1 VTALLPGFVTAPLPG
16 ALLRLASTQSQPVI
30 VKLVEPK
37 TDPTGLSDIII
48 GSLGLAG
55 VVALVTVALGAVIAG
70 VLFYVR
76 SRRPLR

>member
-1 VTALLPGFVTAPLPG
+1 VTALLPG
-16 ALLRLASTQSQPVI
+16 ALFRLASTQSQPII

-55 VVALVTVALGAVIAG
+55 AVGLVTLALGVVIAG
-70 VLFYVR
+70 VLFFVR
-76 SRRPLR
+76 SRQLRQPPASSL

>member
-1 VTALLPGFVTAPLPG
+1 VTALLPGFVTAPLPD
-16 ALLRLASTQSQPVI
+16 ALLRLALTQSQPVI

-37 TDPTGLSDIII
+37 TDPTGLADIII

-55 VVALVTVALGAVIAG
+55 ALALVTVALGAVIAA
-70 VLFYVR
+70 VLFYAR

>member
-1 VTALLPGFVTAPLPG
+1 MTTLLPD
-16 ALLRLASTQSQPVI
+16 ALSRLASTQSQPII

-55 VVALVTVALGAVIAG
+55 ALGLIAVVLGAIIAG
-70 VLFYVR
+70 VLFYAR

>member
-1 VTALLPGFVTAPLPG
+1 VTALLPGFVTAPLPD
-16 ALLRLASTQSQPVI
+16 AWLRLALTQSQPVI

-37 TDPTGLSDIII
+37 TDPTGLADIII

-55 VVALVTVALGAVIAG
+55 ALALVTVALGAVIAG

>member
-1 VTALLPGFVTAPLPG
+1 VTAPLPG
-16 ALLRLASTQSQPVI
+16 FVIATLPGALFRLASTQSQPVI

-55 VVALVTVALGAVIAG
+55 VVALVTVALGAVIAA
-70 VLFYVR
+70 VLFYAR
-76 SRRPLR
+76 SRQLR

>member
-1 VTALLPGFVTAPLPG
+1 MTPLLPG
-16 ALLRLASTQSQPVI
+16 ALSRLAWIQSQPVI

-55 VVALVTVALGAVIAG
+55 ALALVTLALGAVIAA
-70 VLFYVR
+70 VLFFAR
-76 SRRPLR
+76 SRHPLR

>member
-1 VTALLPGFVTAPLPG
+1 MTVLLSAAFSSP
-16 ALLRLASTQSQPVI
+16 ASTQSQPII

-55 VVALVTVALGAVIAG
+55 ALALVTLALGAVIAG
-70 VLFYVR
+70 VLFFVR
-76 SRRPLR
+76 SRHPLR